1 MLTVRTSWGVV
12 ATCLAIVNIS
22 GLARGSQPTAT
33 ARTSEPFTLVADSD
47 PDLTNMFTV
56 TFPPELG
63 GETQTADIPLTQF
76 VLEVDLDS
84 GSARLLSWFQQVDPF
99 DLLGFSTGNITI
111 VLGGPSAGTYQ
122 EPSGEFV
129 TAETYQI
136 LFDDTGLAQFGFVS
150 PFVVP
155 AAASGTLA
163 FETETEG
170 IISMEWAGE
179 SEVPNPDDPDQPFVF
194 TYSCT
199 INASFSTQPTV
210 VVALGDP
217 NAENSFTVE
226 FPGELGGGTQTAD
239 IPHTEMVLELLPD
252 LSSARLLNWFQ
263 QVDPFDLLGIST
275 GDITITLGG
284 PSIGSFDDMTGEFA
298 TEESYQIFFDDSE
311 LVELGFDSPYL
322 IPASSAGVIT
332 FVDSTNGT
340 VAMEWEGVG
349 ELENPDDPS
358 NPFLFTYSCVV
369 NALFGD
375 ASACQGDANGDGA
388 VDPLDS
394 GFVSA
399 RFGCPVGTGDA
410 ECDLADQNV
419 DGAVDPLDVG
429 FVLAR
434 FGTCG

>member
-1 MLTVRTSWGVV
+1 MLTVRTSLGLVI
-12 ATCLAIVNIS
+12 TCLAMVNIS
-22 GLARGSQPTAT
+22 GVALGSQSTAT
-33 ARTSEPFTLVADSD
+33 ARTSGPFTLVADSD

-84 GSARLLSWFQQVDPF
+84 GTARLLSWFQQVDPF

-111 VLGGPSAGTYQ
+111 MLGGPSTGSYQ
-122 EPSGEFV
+122 ELSGEFV

-155 AAASGTLA
+155 AAASGTLT

-170 IISMEWAGE
+170 VVSMEWAGQ
-179 SEVPNPDDPDQPFVF
+179 SEVPNPDDPESPFVF
-194 TYSCT
+194 TYSCAV
-199 INASFSTQPTV
+199 NATFSTAPTV
-210 VVALGDP
+210 VVAINDP

-226 FPGELGGGTQTAD
+226 FPAELGGETQTAN

-252 LSSARLLNWFQ
+252 SSSARLLSWFQ
-263 QVDPFDLLGIST
+263 QVEPFDLLGIST

-311 LVELGFDSPYL
+311 LVELGFDSPYV

-340 VAMEWEGVG
+340 VAMQWEGVG
-349 ELENPDDPS
+349 ELFNPDDPS
-358 NPFLFTYSCVV
+358 NPYIFTYTCVV
-369 NALFGD
+369 NALIG
-375 ASACQGDANGDGA
+375 ASSACEGDSNGDGA

-394 GFVSA
+394 GFIAA
-399 RFGCPVGTGDA
+399 RFGCSVGTGDA
-410 ECDLADQNV
+410 ECDAADQNV

>member
-1 MLTVRTSWGVV
+1 VV
-12 ATCLAIVNIS
+12 TGLAIVNIS
-22 GLARGSQPTAT
+22 GVALGSQPTAT
-33 ARTSEPFTLVADSD
+33 ARTSDPFTLVADSD
-47 PDLTNMFTV
+47 PDLPNMFTV

-84 GSARLLSWFQQVDPF
+84 GTARLLSWFQQVDPF
-99 DLLGFSTGNITI
+99 DLLGFSTGDITI
-111 VLGGPSAGTYQ
+111 MLGGPSAGSYQ
-122 EPSGEFV
+122 ELTGEFV

-136 LFDDTGLAQFGFVS
+136 LFDDTGLSQFGFVS

-163 FETETEG
+163 FETDTEG
-170 IISMEWAGE
+170 VVSMEWAGK
-179 SEVPNPDDPDQPFVF
+179 SEVPNPDDPENPFVF
-194 TYSCT
+194 TYSCA
-199 INASFSTQPTV
+199 INATFSTEPTV
-210 VVALGDP
+210 VVAVNDP

-226 FPGELGGGTQTAD
+226 FPEELGGQVQTAD
-239 IPHTEMVLELLPD
+239 IPYTEMVLELLPD
-252 LSSARLLNWFQ
+252 ESGARLLSWFQ
-263 QVDPFDLLGIST
+263 QVEPFDLLGIST

-284 PSIGSFDDMTGEFA
+284 PSAGTFDEVTGEFA
-298 TEESYQIFFDDSE
+298 TEETYQILFDDSE
-311 LVELGFDSPYL
+311 LVELGFDSPYV

-349 ELENPDDPS
+349 ELYNPDDPS
-358 NPFLFTYSCVV
+358 NPFIFTYSCVI
-369 NALFGD
+369 NALIGNS
-375 ASACQGDANGDGA
+375 SACEGDSNGDGL
-388 VDPLDS
+388 VDPLDT
-394 GFVSA
+394 GFVLA
-399 RFGCPVGTGDA
+399 RLGCSVGTGDV
-410 ECDLADQNV
+410 ECDAADQNV